1 MKRILIIILSALS
14 LSSPAFAAENIS
26 LCLNGNALPSDE
38 NSIHINNNT
47 ALISV
52 RYAAEI
58 FGYNLEWN
66 DSAKTAVLSKENQKL
81 SFKSGYD
88 FIVSNNNPT
97 KLNGKAEIIDGRMF
111 VPIRALAECLNLNVK
126 WNGAAKNISLVEPE
140 KMLYEDNDESIYIL
154 TPDGYIKDDFD
165 IVKNEYEKY
174 FVLNFFTPQNSQLL
188 FSIMFFD
195 ADYWNNKVKDNFSAV
210 YSRIYENESSV
221 VLCVNATDVQY
232 SIDNNEHK
240 EKYNHLLKAKDKI
253 CGNIYFFTN

>member
-154 TPDGYIKDDFD
+154 TPDD
-165 IVKNEYEKY
+165 ISKMI
-174 FVLNFFTPQNSQLL
+174 LT
-188 FSIMFFD
+188 
-195 ADYWNNKVKDNFSAV
+195 
-210 YSRIYENESSV
+210 
-221 VLCVNATDVQY
+221 
-232 SIDNNEHK
+232 
-240 EKYNHLLKAKDKI
+240 
-253 CGNIYFFTN
+253 